1 MSKEL
6 KSLKFKNL
14 GSDQELKSLKFKN
27 LGSDQELKSLR
38 FKNLGS
44 DDTLKS
50 LKFKK
55 NLRGNDK
62 LGKVSLVNNQSS
74 RIFSDGIFSLTKFKN
89 VGKNSPINVQSSRL
103 FSDNAFTLTKLGSTA
118 TASLP
123 IEIKIA
129 LTILIVGF
137 LVFRLKQMMKK

>member
-14 GSDQELKSLKFKN
+14 GSAKELKSLKFKN
-27 LGSDQELKSLR
+27 LGAEEELKSLK
-38 FKNLGS
+38 FKNLG
-44 DDTLKS
+44 TAKELKS

-55 NLRGNDK
+55 NLGGNDK

-74 RIFSDGIFSLTKFKN
+74 RFFSDGIFSLTKFKN

-123 IEIKIA
+123 TEIKIA
-129 LTILIVGF
+129 LTLLIVVF
-137 LVFRLKQMMKK
+137 LIFRLKKMMKK